1 MAKSLNYI
9 IEVAELGNLN
19 KAAAALEITSSA
31 LSKYIISKEK
41 ELGVDL
47 FERVGKKFV
56 LTYAGQRYV
65 QWAKKISQMQNKMD
79 EELKSIAACRSGIIY
94 FGFQL
99 MMSKVVIAD
108 IIPQFKAQYPG
119 IDIVLK
125 AHATSQIIKMLEEN
139 QLDFAITTVKNRS
152 DDFMYEHLAFA
163 EVVLG
168 VPKDHPLIQTAIK
181 KDGFRYPWVDIQD
194 FKDEHFVA
202 LFQDQEMRRLMDILF
217 DKEKISPT
225 MDIQVPTSELALLS
239 VSNHYGVT
247 VTLDTAIHVTGYKDE
262 IVPLSFGERP
272 EHHELVIIWH
282 KNHRLQNFSQ
292 GLFETCAQYYR
303 SLF

>member
-108 IIPQFKAQYPG
+108 IILS
-119 IDIVLK
+119 LK
-125 AHATSQIIKMLEEN
+125 HNI
-139 QLDFAITTVKNRS
+139 R
-152 DDFMYEHLAFA
+152 
-163 EVVLG
+163 G
-168 VPKDHPLIQTAIK
+168 LILYLRLT
-181 KDGFRYPWVDIQD
+181 
-194 FKDEHFVA
+194 
-202 LFQDQEMRRLMDILF
+202 RRLRSS
-217 DKEKISPT
+217 KCWKKISS
-225 MDIQVPTSELALLS
+225 IL
-239 VSNHYGVT
+239 
-247 VTLDTAIHVTGYKDE
+247 
-262 IVPLSFGERP
+262 R
-272 EHHELVIIWH
+272 
-282 KNHRLQNFSQ
+282 SQ
-292 GLFETCAQYYR
+292 Q
-303 SLF
+303 